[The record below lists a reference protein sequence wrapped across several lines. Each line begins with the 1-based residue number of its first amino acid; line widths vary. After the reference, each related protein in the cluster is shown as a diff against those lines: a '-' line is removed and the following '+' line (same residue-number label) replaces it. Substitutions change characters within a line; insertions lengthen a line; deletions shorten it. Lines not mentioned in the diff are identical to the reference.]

1 MPVGAVP
8 ASALPLLGHIEVV
21 AATRSVRELKG
32 RFGKPRRAV
41 AIAAMTFDTGAA
53 KAAGTTR
60 VA

>member
-1 MPVGAVP
+1 
-8 ASALPLLGHIEVV
+8 LPLLGHIEVV

-41 AIAAMTFDTGAA
+41 AIAAMTFGTGAA
-53 KAAGTTR
+53 TAAGTTR